1 MKVIRI
7 LIADDH
13 PVVRKG
19 LANSLAQHQYLRVV
33 AEAADGLEALA
44 MARELSPDLVL
55 MDLEMPKLDGLSV
68 CQTLRR
74 EKPLLGIVIISA
86 HAPGPDALQI
96 LKANACVYLSKSTSA
111 SQLVLAVET
120 TAAGGAQRSAAAQA
134 ALERL
139 TQKIST
145 RPSSRDLDAC
155 EQQVLV
161 AIAEGLR
168 NKEIASKLAIGQ
180 RNVESHRERIMR
192 RLNIHSIA
200 GLTRLAVA
208 EGLVPLG

>member
-1 MKVIRI
+1 
-7 LIADDH
+7 
-13 PVVRKG
+13 
-19 LANSLAQHQYLRVV
+19 
-33 AEAADGLEALA
+33 
-44 MARELSPDLVL
+44 
-55 MDLEMPKLDGLSV
+55 
-68 CQTLRR
+68 TLRQ
-74 EKPLLGIVIISA
+74 ENSSLGILIISA
-86 HAPGPDALQI
+86 HAPGPDALRI
-96 LKANACVYLSKSTSA
+96 LKANACGYLSKSASA

-120 TAAGGAQRSAAAQA
+120 AAAGGTRRSEAAQA

-139 TQKIST
+139 TQKNCS
-145 RPSSRDLDAC
+145 RPSSRHLDAS

-168 NKEIASKLAIGQ
+168 NKEIASRLAMGQ
-180 RNVESHRERIMR
+180 RHVESCRERIMR